1 MTNTVIDVPGVKLEG
16 QFVAQVYN
24 IFSKK
29 TSEEIIADNM
39 LLDGF
44 YNSWLGSAGVS
55 DQYFSYCDLD
65 GSSTPV
71 TAGDTTI
78 TKVGP
83 ARAITNGEEALQ
95 TLGVGQWKSGRQ
107 YVFAVAAAPAAV
119 NALSIWNATSGG
131 VMAARANLPS
141 TLNLIVGDILTVKH
155 YITATVDPADRTGIM
170 VLDGNNYPYTMR
182 WLNFDGPFETG
193 INHGS
198 PWNVNTSG
206 GYNNFTGANQ
216 GISLAAAVVQTQN
229 LPTQNANKGNSTD
242 FPPTAGDASNVVLVT
257 TAAAYTP
264 GSFYRDIELRILY
277 DRGNTPTGIGNL
289 IIPFGGA
296 YYAVS
301 TGFFFNFAAAR
312 VPKNNTN
319 EFRLTLRFS
328 WGR

>member
-1 MTNTVIDVPGVKLEG
+1 MTNTVIEVPRVKLEG

-29 TSEEIIADNM
+29 TSEEIITDNM

-44 YNSWLGSAGVS
+44 YNSWLGGTTSS
-55 DQYFSYCDLD
+55 YQYFSYCDLD
-65 GSSTPV
+65 GSSTSV
-71 TAGDTTI
+71 AAGDTTI

-83 ARAITNGEEALQ
+83 ARASYNQEEALQ
-95 TLGVGQWKSGRQ
+95 TLAVGQWKSGKQ
-107 YVFAVAAAPAAV
+107 YVFAVASAPAAV
-119 NALSIWNATSGG
+119 NALTIWNANSGG

-182 WLNFDGPFETG
+182 WLNFDGPFEAPS
-193 INHGS
+193 NHGS
-198 PWNVNTSG
+198 PWNVNTNG
-206 GYNNFTGANQ
+206 GYNFTGANQ
-216 GISLAAAVVQTQN
+216 GINLAASVVQTQN
-229 LPTQNANKGNSTD
+229 LPNQNANIGNSTD
-242 FPPTAGDASNVVLVT
+242 FPPIAGDASGVVLVT

-296 YYAVS
+296 YYAAS

>member
-29 TSEEIIADNM
+29 TCEEIIADNM

-44 YNSWLGSAGVS
+44 YNSWLGSARNS
-55 DQYFSYCDLD
+55 DQYFDYCDLD

-71 TAGDTTI
+71 AAGDTTI

-83 ARAITNGEEALQ
+83 ARASYNGEEALQ

-107 YVFAVAAAPAAV
+107 YVFAVATAPAAV
-119 NALSIWNATSGG
+119 NALTIWSANSGE

-182 WLNFDGPFETG
+182 WLNFDGPFETAL
-193 INHGS
+193 NHGT
-198 PWNVNTSG
+198 PWNVNTNG
-206 GYNNFTGANQ
+206 NYNVTGASQ
-216 GISLAAAVVQTQN
+216 GIATGGGFVYQTQA
-229 LPTQNANKGNSTD
+229 LPSINATPGAPD
-242 FPPTAGDASNVVLVT
+242 FPATSGDSSGVYIVT
-257 TAAAYTP
+257 PAAYTP
-264 GSFYRDIELRILY
+264 GSFYRDIQITLLY
-277 DRGNTPTGIGNL
+277 GRFNTPAGIGN
-289 IIPFGGA
+289 IIFPL
-296 YYAVS
+296 YNMYS
-301 TGFFFNFAAAR
+301 PTTGFFINFASAR

-319 EFRLTLRFS
+319 EFRITLRFT

>member
-1 MTNTVIDVPGVKLEG
+1 MSNSIIEMPGVKLQGE
-16 QFVAQVYN
+16 FVAEVYN
-24 IFSKK
+24 VYTKKKSQKIF
-29 TSEEIIADNM
+29 ADNM

-44 YNSWLGSAGVS
+44 FNSWLGGVTPS
-55 DQYFSYCDLD
+55 QQYFTHCDLD

-71 TAGDTTI
+71 SAADTTI

-83 ARAITNGEEALQ
+83 ARASYNLEEALQ

-107 YVFAVAAAPAAV
+107 YVFAVATAPAAV
-119 NALSIWNATSGG
+119 NALSIWNASSGG
-131 VMAARANLPS
+131 LMVARANLPS

-193 INHGS
+193 SNHGT
-198 PWNVNTSG
+198 PWNVNTNGNYNVTGSG
-206 GYNNFTGANQ
+206 Q
-216 GISLAAAVVQTQN
+216 GIVAGGGFAYQTQN
-229 LPTQNANKGNSTD
+229 LPSLNASPGAPD
-242 FPPTAGDASNVVLVT
+242 FPATSGDTAGNYVI

-264 GSFYRDIELRILY
+264 GSFYRDVQITLLY
-277 DRGNTPTGIGNL
+277 DRFNTPLGIGNIL
-289 IIPFGGA
+289 FPMYNIYSPT
-296 YYAVS
+296 
-301 TGFFFNFAAAR
+301 TGFFINFATTR

-319 EFRLTLRFS
+319 EFRITLRFP